1 MKYMRGDNVLRI
13 ISGRRR
19 GYKLAAP
26 DGLDTRPTT
35 DRVKESVFNII
46 QTRLP
51 CGFVLDMFAG
61 SGAMGIEALS
71 RGAAGAVFAE
81 QNPASYKITEA
92 NLTGSGL
99 SSGAVLFKT
108 DAFRLIEQ
116 LANGTVA
123 AVTGDG
129 ERFDPKSGF
138 DIIFL
143 DPPYNK
149 GLVTKALDEIRQ
161 LNLLSENGVIVTE
174 TEVQGE
180 DISDSD
186 FKVIKEAKY
195 GKTIIT
201 VMQR

>member
-1 MKYMRGDNVLRI
+1 MRI
-13 ISGRRR
+13 ISGKRR

-26 DGLDTRPTT
+26 EGLDTRPTT

-46 QTRLP
+46 QMRLP

-71 RGAAGAVFAE
+71 RGAKGAVFAE
-81 QNPASYKITEA
+81 QNMASYRITDA

-99 SSGAVLFKT
+99 KSDAALFKT
-108 DAFRLIEQ
+108 DAFGLLRQ
-116 LANGTVA
+116 LADGTVT
-123 AVTGDG
+123 AVTDDG
-129 ERFDPKSGF
+129 ERFDPEIGF

-149 GLVTKALDEIRQ
+149 GLVTKALDEIYR
-161 LNLLSENGVIVTE
+161 LDLLSENGIIVAE

-180 DISDSD
+180 DISGSD
-186 FKVIKEAKY
+186 FKIIKEAKY